1 MSYKKKNKRKQ
12 SPSSEDFIES
22 SQAPVAGKSCLKNK
36 FRGFRQTTI
45 EESMQVLQPENDAET
60 EMTDFE
66 NKVKPLRISKTRRFS
81 LTEPSSQKVDIG
93 KRLKRSRSLEKLD
106 FASELITFSLEKVTK
121 EEVHVNDTSLDT
133 LTCDSIPSKE
143 ETPTLDSENLG
154 EVDTLTLS
162 PVRSPTKQDLP
173 GSPVTCDTPE
183 RTTELLNNTSDISP
197 ISSTSEVAT
206 PKQATN
212 EVSNRRVARLL
223 QMVNSNVQVSTEGRR
238 WFGNK
243 VSSPSS
249 GRIRKIR
256 MKKEENLDILTFSR
270 EVPSPL
276 TVPASGILKRKFN
289 NVDEVATPSPKRK
302 RVNFS
307 DPAITDKKLFIKDAE
322 EYEIDQKTYSTNESQ
337 VDEADDL
344 ADTKKTKEFLDG
356 FERDSALLTF
366 RDFCDS
372 NFKNTSLD
380 DTKTALKHLLH
391 NLQVPEVME
400 IITDYL
406 GDDEIKNTLTNESCE
421 QIVDRFVV
429 PLVENVINFEDFLP
443 KLLKVV
449 EKLPNDRLQRF
460 IDDVT
465 AVFGDRINHS
475 ISAKLTQEQVEE
487 HVLSL
492 SCDKVHDLMKT
503 YCSNLEQQQRNEFLV
518 GLMNLASDELPF
530 NKEFLN
536 SHVTILQNF
545 VSKMT
550 D

>member
-1 MSYKKKNKRKQ
+1 
-12 SPSSEDFIES
+12 
-22 SQAPVAGKSCLKNK
+22 
-36 FRGFRQTTI
+36 
-45 EESMQVLQPENDAET
+45 MQVLQPEKDAET
-60 EMTDFE
+60 ETMDLDSVPGNE

-81 LTEPSSQKVDIG
+81 LTEPSSQKVDVG

-143 ETPTLDSENLG
+143 ETPALDSENLG

-197 ISSTSEVAT
+197 ISSTSEVTT

-289 NVDEVATPSPKRK
+289 NVDEVATPSPKVSKYFYSQPNYDTFSQRK

-344 ADTKKTKEFLDG
+344 ADTKVSHFVCVLLYMDMDCRKRRNSWTVL
-356 FERDSALLTF
+356 SA
-366 RDFCDS
+366 
-372 NFKNTSLD
+372 
-380 DTKTALKHLLH
+380 TAL
-391 NLQVPEVME
+391 
-400 IITDYL
+400 
-406 GDDEIKNTLTNESCE
+406 S
-421 QIVDRFVV
+421 
-429 PLVENVINFEDFLP
+429 
-443 KLLKVV
+443 
-449 EKLPNDRLQRF
+449 
-460 IDDVT
+460 
-465 AVFGDRINHS
+465 
-475 ISAKLTQEQVEE
+475 
-487 HVLSL
+487 SL
-492 SCDKVHDLMKT
+492 S
-503 YCSNLEQQQRNEFLV
+503 E
-518 GLMNLASDELPF
+518 
-530 NKEFLN
+530 
-536 SHVTILQNF
+536 IF
-545 VSKMT
+545 VIPISKIHL
-550 D
+550 